1 MLMFMK
7 LCSNICT
14 YIYIYIYVKRERE
27 IDRDKL
33 GDRRER
39 ETNISGWTHFDSNVS
54 AFCSH
59 FQEMLVNSTNLT

>member
-1 MLMFMK
+1 MFK
-7 LCSNICT
+7 

-39 ETNISGWTHFDSNVS
+39 NKHFGLDT
-54 AFCSH
+54 F
-59 FQEMLVNSTNLT
+59 

>member
-7 LCSNICT
+7 LCSN
-14 YIYIYIYVKRERE
+14 IYIYVKRERE

-39 ETNISGWTHFDSNVS
+39 NKHFGLDT
-54 AFCSH
+54 F
-59 FQEMLVNSTNLT
+59 

>member
-1 MLMFMK
+1 M
-7 LCSNICT
+7 C
-14 YIYIYIYVKRERE
+14 VKRERE